1 LSGEPTAVPVTGAPA
16 STFGATVA
24 IPGYTTSPRGR
35 AGQLA
40 AWWPIPGDSVVI
52 QFESRRQ
59 AQVQLRGQLA
69 GTTLRGEI
77 WYVSLETGSSFQLGT
92 FVATKRRM

>member
-1 LSGEPTAVPVTGAPA
+1 MGAPA
-16 STFGATVA
+16 STFSATVA
-24 IPGYTTSPRGR
+24 IPGYSSAPPGR
-35 AGQLA
+35 AGQIA

-69 GTTLRGEI
+69 GNALRGEI
-77 WYVSLETGSSFQLGT
+77 WYVSVETGESFQLGT
-92 FVATKRRM
+92 FFAMRQRR